1 MTFASARGIAS
12 ERLNESLIYL
22 NYISSI
28 EPTPGQPV
36 GQDIK
41 IMKGLFFV
49 HLYGALEKSTTES
62 VQLLLTKIKSLQ
74 PKNEHVTLPF
84 NVISMARKWKS
95 IKDKGYKGVFS
106 QMNDFFLALESSDYH
121 GIDESLFSD
130 LMQNIW
136 ANTIDEVVGAFG
148 ISGFT
153 LGISDRV
160 LIDELVGNR
169 NAIAHGRESAASVG
183 ERYMCSDLRKRLND
197 IQTLIDSF
205 IDRLESYFD
214 QREFVRPAMQVHYP

>member
-12 ERLNESLIYL
+12 VRLNESLVYL

-28 EPTPGQPV
+28 EPKPGLPV
-36 GQDIK
+36 GHDIK
-41 IMKGLFFV
+41 VMKGLFFV
-49 HLYGALEKSTTES
+49 LLYGALEKSTTES
-62 VQLLLTKIKSLQ
+62 VQLLLTKIKSLE

-95 IKDKGYKGVFS
+95 IKDRGYKGVIS
-106 QMNDFFLALESSDYH
+106 QMSDFFMALESPNFH
-121 GIDESLFSD
+121 GIDETLFSD

-153 LGISDRV
+153 LAVADRV

-183 ERYMCSDLRKRLND
+183 ERYRCDDLRKRLSD
-197 IQTLIDSF
+197 IQILIDVF
-205 IDRLESYFD
+205 INRLEAYFD
-214 QREFVRPAMQVHYP
+214 QREFVRPTAQVLYP